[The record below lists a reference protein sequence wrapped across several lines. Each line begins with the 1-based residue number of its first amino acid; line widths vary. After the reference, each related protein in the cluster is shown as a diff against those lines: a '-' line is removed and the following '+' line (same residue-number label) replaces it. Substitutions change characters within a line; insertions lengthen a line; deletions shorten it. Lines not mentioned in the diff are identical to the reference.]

1 MFFEGVT
8 KRVAVGSSFSL
19 LEDLCSPGPVERG
32 RARSW
37 GYCREMLA
45 LVGDANEGRL
55 IEVCM
60 ASRDPSSRLGVL
72 GALLGMEGSGD
83 SLRRFAGDDAIEEL
97 YA

>member
-19 LEDLCSPGPVERG
+19 LDDLCSPGPADRG

-37 GYCREMLA
+37 GVCREMLA
-45 LVGDANEGRL
+45 FVGDANEGRL

-60 ASRDPSSRLGVL
+60 ASRGPGSRLGVF
-72 GALLGMEGSGD
+72 GALLGIEGSGD
-83 SLRRFAGDDAIEEL
+83 SLRRFDGDDAIEEL

>member
-1 MFFEGVT
+1 
-8 KRVAVGSSFSL
+8 
-19 LEDLCSPGPVERG
+19 
-32 RARSW
+32 
-37 GYCREMLA
+37 MLA